1 MSRDG
6 RITSVG
12 SGGSTIAYPEK
23 IFGKKPVIPD
33 GASVYTDKEGDKYYF
48 APSWGDIR
56 KSPIIDMNFFLR
68 IFAKQNKERQLME
81 ERNKQNKE

>member
-1 MSRDG
+1 MSSAFLLLFYLPYRKLFL
-6 RITSVG
+6 TPF
-12 SGGSTIAYPEK
+12 T
-23 IFGKKPVIPD
+23 
-33 GASVYTDKEGDKYYF
+33 YTDKEGDKYYF

-68 IFAKQNKERQLME
+68 IFAKQNKERLLME